1 MSGSDPQSNTKRS
14 DESPQLPSSPP
25 RLVFKPDVRQ
35 AALVARVRL
44 YTLIAAAIL
53 ALVALFLIL
62 SYRPPVVIQ
71 RGQSAPVAAAPLA
84 ESVAPTAAPVTGQ
97 PPVVPH
103 RAGGVD
109 IARSAA
115 ATVDTLVT
123 AAAEK
128 WLRAAELS
136 PQGVVTRD
144 NAEDA
149 ADKLRKAVILA
160 DSARQDIARARQQ
173 AEVVRRASREAESRA
188 AFRLGLLYAAIDRY
202 LKSVDEDARDRHEYY
217 VKSQASVKAILLD
230 DPAESETQQNV
241 AVSYLRRSEERQP
254 SIRRLAEQVRDAQR
268 NIENGDR

>member
-1 MSGSDPQSNTKRS
+1 MR
-14 DESPQLPSSPP
+14 
-25 RLVFKPDVRQ
+25 
-35 AALVARVRL
+35 A

-53 ALVALFLIL
+53 TLVALFLIL
-62 SYRPPVVIQ
+62 SYRPPGVIQ
-71 RGQSAPVAAAPLA
+71 RGQLAPVGAAPLA
-84 ESVAPTAAPVTGQ
+84 ESVAPTAAPATGQ
-97 PPVVPH
+97 PSVVLH
-103 RAGGVD
+103 EASGIE

-115 ATVDTLVT
+115 AAIDTLLT

-149 ADKLRKAVILA
+149 AGKLRKAVILA

-173 AEVVRRASREAESRA
+173 AEVVRRASRAAESRA
-188 AFRLGLLYAAIDRY
+188 AFRLGLLYTAIDRY

-217 VKSQASVKAILLD
+217 VKSQISVGAVLLD
-230 DPAESETQQNV
+230 DQAESETQQNV
-241 AVSYLRRSEERQP
+241 AVSYLRRSEERQS
-254 SIRRLAEQVRDAQR
+254 SIRRLAEQVREAQR